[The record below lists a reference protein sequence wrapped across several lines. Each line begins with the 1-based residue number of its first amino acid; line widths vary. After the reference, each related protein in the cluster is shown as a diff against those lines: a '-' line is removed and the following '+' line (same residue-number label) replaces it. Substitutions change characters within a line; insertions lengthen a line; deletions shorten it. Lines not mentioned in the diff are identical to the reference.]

1 VLRATR
7 TFAVLIPDMGDPMHG
22 QVAIAFE
29 QEATRHGYS
38 VIISNAFNDPIHE
51 RRALQVF
58 TTHRVDGI
66 VLISSILDHD
76 EVLAGI
82 RPTPSVFVNSE
93 NLGLAGQQPH
103 IAFGSIRVDEE
114 AGMVAISEHLLSRGY
129 RRIGYVSGP
138 HVISNVTRREALAR
152 AVRRDGADGRLRVF
166 GAAPGGWRSADSV
179 ARKVAEDPPDAV
191 VCFDDKLALAVI
203 DSLRQHGIR
212 VPDDLAVVGFDDI
225 PFAQISNPR
234 LTTVAQPS
242 SAMGQRA
249 VEMLLSAIDGGT
261 VPPSEVLPVRLM
273 VRESTGVA
281 PPI

>member
-1 VLRATR
+1 
-7 TFAVLIPDMGDPMHG
+7 
-22 QVAIAFE
+22 
-29 QEATRHGYS
+29 
-38 VIISNAFNDPIHE
+38 
-51 RRALQVF
+51 
-58 TTHRVDGI
+58 
-66 VLISSILDHD
+66 
-76 EVLAGI
+76 
-82 RPTPSVFVNSE
+82 
-93 NLGLAGQQPH
+93 
-103 IAFGSIRVDEE
+103 
-114 AGMVAISEHLLSRGY
+114 
-129 RRIGYVSGP
+129 
-138 HVISNVTRREALAR
+138 
-152 AVRRDGADGRLRVF
+152 
-166 GAAPGGWRSADSV
+166 V
-179 ARKVAEDPPDAV
+179 ARKIAEDPPDAV

-249 VEMLLSAIDGGT
+249 VEMLLSAIDAGT